1 MRRPEQTTRLRH
13 RAGALAILFFGLQGA
28 ASADRAAKQLDEIG
42 RVRPPAYVRSNE
54 LADVDAGRFKKA
66 PGHQAARPG
75 DGRTIRLDPAVRVY
89 LWVIDASGTFH
100 VAPYQKR
107 SDGSEN
113 IGHPML
119 VGGRGARMAGE
130 LHYVKRKKS
139 GKDVWLLDSDSGRY
153 IKPYPEVSQEQL
165 AAARRLVKKI
175 GITSGRPGGARR
187 PVKLN
192 ARFVEP
198 GTDKPDMVKV
208 FALARRVGGYVLLPP
223 KGAPRRTLPAHL
235 RGKTARARWQRT
247 TRARLAP
254 TR

>member
-1 MRRPEQTTRLRH
+1 MRKRLR
-13 RAGALAILFFGLQGA
+13 RAAGALAAFLAGVLLQGA
-28 ASADRAAKQLDEIG
+28 AGADRPGKRLDEVG
-42 RVRPPAYVRSNE
+42 PVRPPAYVRTNE
-54 LADVDAGRFKKA
+54 LADVDASRFKKA

-75 DGRTIRLDPAVRVY
+75 DGRAIQLDPGVGVY

-100 VAPYQKR
+100 VAPYEKR
-107 SDGSEN
+107 ADGSEN

-139 GKDVWLLDSDSGRY
+139 GKDVWRLDSDSGRY
-153 IKPYPEVSQEQL
+153 IKPYLDVSEEQL
-165 AAARRLVKKI
+165 AAARRLVKRI
-175 GITSGRPGGARR
+175 AITSGRRGRARR
-187 PVKLN
+187 PVKLR

-198 GTDKPDMVKV
+198 GSDKPGMVKV

-223 KGAPRRTLPAHL
+223 KGSTRQALPSHL
-235 RGKTARARWQRT
+235 RGKTARARWQRA

-254 TR
+254 AR